1 MIGLRHNSEWSKTG
15 CFVGVLRGI
24 EGVLVKTSL
33 FEVFIK
39 LLTVSFIEGGQIFSS
54 SYKS

>member
-1 MIGLRHNSEWSKTG
+1 MIGLRHNSGWSKTG
-15 CFVGVLRGI
+15 CFVSVLRWI

-39 LLTVSFIEGGQIFSS
+39 LLTVSFIEGEQIFSS